1 MMRTDL
7 VNQQE
12 LDSEKKREIRRFLKT
27 HPIGHPSIATFADFQ
42 IRTLLN
48 EDFNSELI
56 KTSDKMMP
64 GKLASSQEE
73 RKIIQNFSTPEE
85 IVQQLRKYNDIGN
98 MCELGKKA
106 LAMQESVIPLILDK
120 YKTSANTHFIENA
133 TKILGNADQKYI
145 EELYQAYK
153 DIRSGYAQAI
163 ACYLF
168 GLYGMIETIDLQMKE
183 YERIRRLYPD
193 KTYCDFQL
201 LGLAYLIGEPEY

>member
-1 MMRTDL
+1 MGTDL

-12 LDSEKKREIRRFLKT
+12 LNGEKKREIRRFLKT

-42 IRTLLN
+42 IRTRLN

-56 KTSDKMMP
+56 KASDKMMP

-133 TKILGNADQKYI
+133 TKILGNANQKYI
-145 EELYQAYK
+145 EELYQAYR

-168 GLYGMIETIDLQMKE
+168 GLYGMTETVDLQKKSMNGYGGFTPIKLMAIFNCLVW
-183 YERIRRLYPD
+183 R
-193 KTYCDFQL
+193 T
-201 LGLAYLIGEPEY
+201 